1 MYAEVFESVNKIP
14 ENEWN
19 ELVGAENAFLRHQYL
34 RIVEESFTSGYRF
47 WYLVIKEKGKTVA
60 LVSLF
65 SMPVYLDMLSAQVIR
80 NISKK
85 VRKIFKKFLVINPLF
100 VGSPPSIGNNTII
113 IREGANESNVLE
125 VIVKEVEQ
133 IARAN
138 QLQMIVYKEF
148 EDKDCVYMD
157 KLTENFNYIKVNSLP
172 TNKFIIKWSS
182 FDEYMKALKKSYRQ
196 SISSSLRKINSED
209 IKVKIITG
217 FSSIFEDY
225 HYGLY
230 EAVLKK
236 AEFQLEKL
244 TPDYFRKIATV
255 PDNEACMVSIIKDD
269 LILGYILVSN
279 SGKNSI
285 SAMFAG
291 INYDYNRQFDIYFNL
306 SYEVVKLA
314 IERKKE
320 GIEFGQNSYK
330 FKSRIGCSQYPLY
343 IYLKHRNR
351 LWHYIIDKLAPSLF
365 PRMELQE
372 KSVFKTERS

>member
-314 IERKKE
+314 IERKR
-320 GIEFGQNSYK
+320 GY
-330 FKSRIGCSQYPLY
+330 
-343 IYLKHRNR
+343 
-351 LWHYIIDKLAPSLF
+351 
-365 PRMELQE
+365 
-372 KSVFKTERS
+372 